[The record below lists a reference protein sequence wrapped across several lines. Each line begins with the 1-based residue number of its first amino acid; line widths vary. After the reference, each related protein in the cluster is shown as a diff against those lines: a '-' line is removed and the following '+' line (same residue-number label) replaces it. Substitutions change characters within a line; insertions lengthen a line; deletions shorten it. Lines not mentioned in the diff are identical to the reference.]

1 MANRIVDGS
10 WISLKTR
17 ETSKCYSSKDKMEAN
32 EDGETTV
39 KIDGETTVKVT
50 EGMATLREIIQKLKS
65 LQVEMASKDDIES
78 VKSLLSE
85 QQMKIS
91 QLNDKISVLESAVA
105 ALKHGLR
112 RKEDF
117 SCSTPL
123 PISVISREESDE
135 DSDDGPMMFCSF

>member
-17 ETSKCYSSKDKMEAN
+17 ETSKCYSSKDTMEAN
-32 EDGETTV
+32 E
-39 KIDGETTVKVT
+39 DGETTVKVT

>member
-17 ETSKCYSSKDKMEAN
+17 ETSKCYSSKDAMEAN
-32 EDGETTV
+32 E
-39 KIDGETTVKVT
+39 DGETTVKVT